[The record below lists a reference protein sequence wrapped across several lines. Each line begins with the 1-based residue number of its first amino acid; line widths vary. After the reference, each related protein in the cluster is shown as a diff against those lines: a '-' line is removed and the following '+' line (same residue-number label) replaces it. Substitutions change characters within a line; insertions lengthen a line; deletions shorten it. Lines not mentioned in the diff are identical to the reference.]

1 MVDKIWTAEELERMT
16 PAELDELFESHLVS
30 DLDGVPPEFLDRV
43 RARAR
48 ERERISEAETPG
60 R

>member
-16 PAELDELFESHLVS
+16 PTEQDELFEAHLVS
-30 DLDGVPPEFLDRV
+30 DLDAVPAEFLDRV

-48 ERERISEAETPG
+48 ERISKAETPG